1 MTLLLLLP
9 PSETKRDGGAAG
21 SALDLDAL
29 LHADDAAVRD
39 ARLATLAALEQLVAG
54 DDAQAA
60 RALGVG
66 HKIAEAELARDRA
79 LRTSPLMPA
88 LERYTG
94 VLFDALDAP
103 TRSAPARERAGRH
116 VRIHSALLGLIG
128 AEDAVP
134 AYRLSHSSRLPGG
147 PLKRR
152 WAPVIGPVLERHEGP
167 VVDLRS
173 EGYAALGPLPARADA
188 LFVRVVA
195 ESADGA
201 VRALNHFNKKSKGL
215 FVRDLL
221 EQGSV
226 PASVEGLIAAAAG
239 TGWTLRH
246 GAPGELEL
254 VAREG

>member
-9 PSETKRDGGAAG
+9 PSETKREGGAPG
-21 SALDLDAL
+21 SALDIDAL
-29 LHADDAAVRD
+29 LAADDEAVRD

-54 DDAQAA
+54 DDAHAA

-66 HKIAEAELARDRA
+66 AKIAEAELARDRA
-79 LRTSPLMPA
+79 VRSSPLMPA

-103 TRSAPARERAGRH
+103 TLSAAARERAGRH
-116 VRIHSALLGLIG
+116 VRIHSALLGLLG
-128 AEDAVP
+128 ADDPVP

-147 PLKRR
+147 ALRRR
-152 WAPVIGPVLERHEGP
+152 WAPALGALLERHEGP
-167 VVDLRS
+167 ILDLRS
-173 EGYAALGPLPARADA
+173 EGYAALGPLPARPDA

-195 ESADGA
+195 EGPDGA

-215 FVRDLL
+215 FVRALL
-221 EQGSV
+221 EYGDL
-226 PASVEGLIAAAAG
+226 PDSVEGLLEVAREAG
-239 TGWTLRH
+239 WVLRP
-246 GAPGELEL
+246 GAVGELAL